1 MTTST
6 STTTGSSGRS
16 AACAGARRETLS
28 RGPADGGAPPQARW
42 PGGPAAALAGRDLA
56 GRDLAAA
63 RAPRSWLAPPPVE
76 AYVLHAPDSAALA
89 ATASRIADLAPSL
102 SDAELHDLA
111 CQLGRD
117 GCAPGGVRL
126 GIVASG
132 QQQLAVLAR
141 QGARL
146 VPALKP
152 GELVTRP
159 GIFASSSARGRVVLL
174 FPGLAIGQD
183 SAGESAACTPPPLFG
198 LTDPQAVQPAILHA
212 SLSGL
217 RWLDRLGVTAA
228 AAVGHSLGE
237 ITGLVWAG
245 CLPET
250 EATRLVAQRSAVIT
264 ASGARQT
271 AMLSVAADAATS
283 RALCA
288 GTDLVIAAYNGPGL
302 HVLAGSVTGVREAT
316 RRAEQQGIRA
326 LVLDVSHAF
335 HSPAMA
341 GCAAPLRSVLAD
353 VRFGP
358 PRRRLVS
365 TVIGRELSAADD
377 IPALLCAALT
387 SPVRFTDALA
397 AAAAEADLLCETGP
411 GHALAALA
419 AAGCKVP
426 AVSLEARTGDD
437 RGPAHAAAALFAAG
451 AVHTL
456 EPMLAGR
463 SAQPVD
469 IWQERIVLSAAGPQA
484 AADAADR
491 EPAPAGVNGTAP
503 LGLANGVA
511 TRDET
516 TATALAVGT
525 RPANGPASTDE
536 TAPTGRKNAAA
547 TTEPVTANS
556 AGTAEPVIANGAG
569 SGNGAG
575 TADGAGTG
583 VPITANG
590 AGSASGTAVPWQPTG
605 LAPRAP
611 DAHAGAPAADVIPIG
626 NGAARAI
633 RSAGTTRPPAGQPDR
648 TESPR
653 PALRGRFL
661 EQIRRHRPGAEL
673 IADSRISL
681 DSDPY
686 LADYLIDGLPVLPA
700 AMALEAMA
708 QAGAALAGRPVLH
721 ARQVSF
727 AGPIVIRPGT
737 VIRVCA
743 KREGKRVT
751 TVLRGRHDGQWTDHC
766 RAVFPARAAEAPPG
780 QPSASAAGRPAGSR
794 PGWRTAQTVT
804 AILDSAD
811 LYGPVCFQA
820 GRFRRV
826 AFLPELTSRRCRALI
841 RGGDD
846 QPWFG
851 AGLADASLQLGS
863 PGLNDATVHVL
874 QACFPYRRVLPA
886 GCDAVTVSGRQV
898 QGAVE
903 VTAMQRSAT
912 RAASRRPVLAPV
924 QDPEITAVN
933 PVPPHRAVPS
943 GPHAPEEYVWDV
955 AAVDSTGQAVITW
968 TGLRLRDAGP
978 VPGHPALPPALLGV
992 YLERGATALG
1002 LDPALRINVRCEPPP
1017 LGPAAAGSSW
1027 SPTVAASRRPGWVS
1041 ARSCGQLDELSLRLR
1056 AASPAACAWQTADLQ
1071 QDAPELER
1079 DIEDPEFASLRERL
1093 RDTLAEPT
1101 PTVHARIRTAIECLS
1116 KAGRPVGCELVVD
1129 GCYDDGWALLHAGDA
1144 FIACTSVR
1152 VIGVSSPV
1160 AVSIMTG
1167 TGAHAA
1173 GAA

>member
-6 STTTGSSGRS
+6 SAAVRRDTAVGSP
-16 AACAGARRETLS
+16 AG
-28 RGPADGGAPPQARW
+28 GYPPAPVWHRADPD
-42 PGGPAAALAGRDLA
+42 PAAAGPEP
-56 GRDLAAA
+56 AAA
-63 RAPRSWLAPPPVE
+63 HTSRSWLAPPPVE
-76 AYVLHAPDSAALA
+76 AYVLHARDGASLA

-117 GCAPGGVRL
+117 GCAPGGLRL

-132 QQQLAVLAR
+132 QRQLAALAR
-141 QGARL
+141 QAAGM

-152 GELVTRP
+152 GELAARP

-183 SAGESAACTPPPLFG
+183 AAVQSAASTPPPLFG

-217 RWLDRLGVTAA
+217 RWLDRLGVTAG

-245 CLPET
+245 CLAET
-250 EATRLVAQRSAVIT
+250 EATRLVAQRSAVIS
-264 ASGARQT
+264 ASAARQT
-271 AMLSVAADAATS
+271 AMVSVATGAEAS

-288 GTDLVIAAYNGPGL
+288 GTDLVIAAYNGPW
-302 HVLAGSVTGVREAT
+302 HVLAGPVASVREAT

-326 LVLDVSHAF
+326 VVLDVSHAF

-341 GCAAPLRSVLAD
+341 GCVAPLRSVLAD
-353 VRFGP
+353 IRFAP

-365 TVIGRELSAADD
+365 TVTGREIGPDDD

-387 SPVRFTDALA
+387 SPVRFAGALE

-419 AAGCKVP
+419 AAGCDVP
-426 AVSLEARTGDD
+426 AISLEARTGDD

-451 AVHTL
+451 AVHSL

-469 IWQERIVLSAAGPQA
+469 IWQERIVILARAEQA
-484 AADAADR
+484 PGDAADL
-491 EPAPAGVNGTAP
+491 EAAPAAIAGTAAPATGNGSTAPATGNGTATP
-503 LGLANGVA
+503 ADITGTAAPATTNG
-511 TRDET
+511 
-516 TATALAVGT
+516 TATPADITGSAAPATTNGT
-525 RPANGPASTDE
+525 AAPATSDDT
-536 TAPTGRKNAAA
+536 AAA
-547 TTEPVTANS
+547 E
-556 AGTAEPVIANGAG
+556 
-569 SGNGAG
+569 
-575 TADGAGTG
+575 
-583 VPITANG
+583 
-590 AGSASGTAVPWQPTG
+590 
-605 LAPRAP
+605 
-611 DAHAGAPAADVIPIG
+611 VIPIG
-626 NGAARAI
+626 TGASRAG
-633 RSAGTTRPPAGQPDR
+633 RSAEATG
-648 TESPR
+648 R
-653 PALRGRFL
+653 PASQPGRAEPARPGLRGRFL
-661 EQIRRHRPGAEL
+661 EEIRLHRPGAEL
-673 IADSRISL
+673 IADSRL
-681 DSDPY
+681 GPDSDPY
-686 LADYLIDGLPVLPA
+686 LADYQLDGQAVLPA
-700 AMALEAMA
+700 VMCLEAMA
-708 QAGAALAGRPVLH
+708 QAASALAGPMLH

-727 AGPIVIRPGT
+727 AGPAVIGQGT
-737 VIRVCA
+737 LIRVCA
-743 KREGKRVT
+743 KREGKRVS
-751 TVLRGRHDGQWTDHC
+751 TVLRSRDNGQWTDHC
-766 RAVFPARAAEAPPG
+766 RAVFQSRAADGPPG
-780 QPSASAAGRPAGSR
+780 QAAARSGGSAAGGFLGWGSSEPA
-794 PGWRTAQTVT
+794 A
-804 AILDSAD
+804 AIVDSTD
-811 LYGPVCFQA
+811 LYGPVCFQT

-826 AFLPELTSRRCRALI
+826 AFLPELTSRRCRALV

-851 AGLADASLQLGS
+851 AESGAADASLRLGS
-863 PGLNDATVHVL
+863 PGLNDATLHVL
-874 QACFPYRRVLPA
+874 QACFPHRRVLPA

-903 VTAMQRSAT
+903 VTAMQRSAPST
-912 RAASRRPVLAPV
+912 AARRPALAPV
-924 QDPEITAVN
+924 ADPEVTAVDLVPPVR
-933 PVPPHRAVPS
+933 PVPP
-943 GPHAPEEYVWDV
+943 GPHAPDEYVWDV
-955 AAVDSTGQAVITW
+955 TAVDATGQAIVTW

-1017 LGPAAAGSSW
+1017 LGPVAAGSSW
-1027 SPTVAASRRPGWVS
+1027 PPALAAPARRPGWVS
-1041 ARSCGQLDELSLRLR
+1041 ARSCGELDELSLRLR
-1056 AASPAACAWQTADLQ
+1056 AASPAACAWQTADLEQ
-1071 QDAPELER
+1071 EVPGLDR
-1079 DIEDPEFASLRERL
+1079 DTEDPEFASLRERL
-1093 RDTLAEPT
+1093 RVSLAEPT
-1101 PTVHARIRTAIECLS
+1101 PTVHARLRTAIECLS
-1116 KAGRPVGCELVVD
+1116 KAGRPVGCDLVVD

-1152 VIGVSSPV
+1152 VIGVSWPV